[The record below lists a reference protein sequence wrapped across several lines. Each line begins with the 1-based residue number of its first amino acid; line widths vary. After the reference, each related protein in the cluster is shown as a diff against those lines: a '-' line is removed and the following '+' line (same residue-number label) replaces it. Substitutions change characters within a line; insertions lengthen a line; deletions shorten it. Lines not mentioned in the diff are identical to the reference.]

1 MHEDLDSEH
10 FYNVDEESYMESGE
24 ESGDEPFEDNPTLHT
39 LETC

>member
-1 MHEDLDSEH
+1 
-10 FYNVDEESYMESGE
+10 MESGE